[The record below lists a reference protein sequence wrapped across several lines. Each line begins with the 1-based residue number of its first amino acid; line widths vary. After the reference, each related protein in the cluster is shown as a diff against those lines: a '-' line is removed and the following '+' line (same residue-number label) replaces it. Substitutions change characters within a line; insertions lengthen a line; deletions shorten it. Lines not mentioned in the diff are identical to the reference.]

1 MKRLLIGIA
10 GLVGLTISSCAIS
23 ILATALPKELIQ
35 QTVACPTDG
44 KAKTENFQ
52 VLSTHRWSQG
62 IVILFSGLCPGEGK
76 TAMKRIIGHK
86 VIKWSGMGWQIS
98 SSDSYVLKNTP
109 SKPEKLVNYKVSRS
123 SNLNGDR
130 YTVLYGQALK
140 PKVATIEATFNNG
153 QILRDRSSDGAFVLI
168 ATGAT
173 GVCEVRIL
181 GSDNQILRQE
191 EPVIPKQIIRD
202 GNTHWCLPVSYQL

>member
-35 QTVACPTDG
+35 QTIACPTDG
-44 KAKTENFQ
+44 KAKIENFQ
-52 VLSTHRWSQG
+52 VVSTHRWSQG
-62 IVILFSGLCPGEGK
+62 VVVLFSGLCPGEGK
-76 TAMKRIIGHK
+76 AAMKRIIGHK
-86 VIKWSGMGWQIS
+86 VIKRSGIHWQIS
-98 SSDSYVLKNTP
+98 SSDSYVLKNAP
-109 SKPEKLVNYKVSRS
+109 SKPEKLVNYRVNRS
-123 SNLNGDR
+123 PNQNSDR
-130 YTVLYGQALK
+130 YTVLYGQILK
-140 PKVATIEATFNNG
+140 PKVATVEATFNNG
-153 QILRDRSSDGAFVLI
+153 QILRDHSSNSAFVLI

-191 EPVIPKQIIRD
+191 EPTISKRMAKD
-202 GNTHWCLPVSYQL
+202 GNPQQCLPVSHQL